1 MATVFNY
8 KARDTG
14 TGKITRGSINA
25 NTEAEAAK
33 LLMSQNI
40 VPLEITSGEAGA
52 SLFASFGSRVSA
64 KDRVVFTRQLSTM
77 LNAGLPLAQ
86 SLATVQEQTQ
96 SRSLKTIVSGIVS
109 DVNGGS
115 SLGNAFAKYPKVFNQ
130 VYVAL
135 VRAGETAGTLD
146 KSLERLADQEEHDAD
161 MLGKIRGAMYYPAI
175 VLAVIIFVIIFMLV
189 SLVPQVAMLYDEMH
203 QQLPIQTVI
212 LVGVTTFLMNFWWL
226 IILIFVGLGFV
237 LRRWI
242 QTDSG
247 RKTWDSIKL
256 NMWPFAQLFRKLY
269 MSRFSRTSQTLLAS
283 GVPMLEVLKISADAV
298 NNVVVKEEILRARG
312 KVKNGKPL
320 SEGLTGEDYILPF
333 VHQMTKIGEQSG
345 GIDTMLGK
353 VADYYDKE
361 VDAAIAAISTMI
373 EPILMVLMGGM
384 IAFIIFAVLVPIY
397 ALTSAAQT
405 NMGS

>member
-1 MATVFNY
+1 MATMFSY
-8 KARDTG
+8 KARDTSS
-14 TGKITRGSINA
+14 GKITRGTISA
-25 NTEAEAAK
+25 NSEADAAK
-33 LLMSQNI
+33 SLMAQNI
-40 VPLEITSGEAGA
+40 VPLDISPAGDNT
-52 SLFASFGSRVSA
+52 SLFSSFGSRVSA
-64 KDRVVFTRQLSTM
+64 KDRVIFTRQLSTM

-86 SLATVQEQTQ
+86 SLATVEEQTQ
-96 SRSLKTIVSGIVS
+96 SRALKAIVGGISS
-109 DVNGGS
+109 DINGGS

-161 MLGKIRGAMYYPAI
+161 MMSKIKGAMYYPAI

-189 SLVPQVAMLYDEMH
+189 SLVPQVAMLYGEMH
-203 QQLPIQTVI
+203 QELPIQTII
-212 LVGVTTFLMNFWWL
+212 LVGITTFLMNFWYF
-226 IILIFVGLGFV
+226 IIAAFAVGIFV

-242 QTDSG
+242 QTESG
-247 RKTWDSIKL
+247 RKAWDSLKL

-269 MSRFSRTSQTLLAS
+269 MARFSRTAQTLLAS
-283 GVPMLEVLKISADAV
+283 GVPMLEVLKISGDAV
-298 NNVVVKEEILRARG
+298 NNVVIKEEVMRARE

-320 SEGLTGEDYILPF
+320 SEGLAGEEYILPF
-333 VHQMTKIGEQSG
+333 VGQMSKIGEQSG
-345 GIDTMLGK
+345 GIDAMLGK

-384 IAFIIFAVLVPIY
+384 IAFIVFAVLVPIY
-397 ALTSAAQT
+397 ALTSSAQ
-405 NMGS
+405 SASS